1 MSRVFVADEVR
12 LGRKVVIKVLSPDLA
27 QGISVERFEREI
39 KVAASL
45 QQANIV
51 PVLTAG
57 DTNGLPYFTMP
68 FVDGESLRHRLSLG
82 PIPIATIV
90 AILRDVTRAL
100 AYAHARGVVHRDIK
114 PDNVL
119 LSGGTAVV
127 TDFGIAKAISAARTE
142 VPGATLTQLGTSLG
156 TPAYMAPEQVAGDPN
171 LDARVDLYALGCM
184 AYELLTGQQ
193 PFANRTPQKM
203 MAAHLSE
210 AVPSATTL
218 RPDTP
223 LVLADLVTRLMAKDP
238 GNRPQS
244 ATDVLQVLDEA
255 VTTSAPTMAFSAP
268 GMLKKALLLYA
279 IATVAV
285 LLCTKAAIIAIGL
298 PDWVFPGA
306 VVVMALGL
314 PALLVTAYV
323 QRVARRVAT
332 ATPTL
337 TPGGTMAPMMPSGTI
352 ATMALKASPHVTWRR
367 TGRGGLI
374 AVGGFAAL
382 VALFMI
388 ARAFG
393 IGPGATL
400 LTAGRLR
407 STDRLVLS
415 DFQNATKDSTLA
427 DAIVEALRVDLS
439 QSRTVHLVPAN
450 DVTAALQHM
459 GATDSTRLT
468 AAVAREVAQR
478 ANAKAVLTGDI
489 HALGV
494 GYVLTASLIDAGTG
508 QPLVELRETAASDK
522 DLIAAV
528 NQLSKT
534 LRQKIGESLRTI
546 RASEPLEQV
555 TTASLPAL
563 QLYSDAVRAANRFD
577 IGRAQDLL
585 EQALKIDTAFAM
597 AWRKLAVVYTY
608 TGPNTA
614 RGVAASRNA
623 FRFRDRLPPIERHL
637 TEAIY
642 YSEVTKEPDRAI
654 AAYREVLAID
664 PDEPASL
671 IDAGGLLEGR
681 LGRFADA
688 EPLLRHGIA
697 VTSLPAMF
705 NNLAF
710 TLVGEE
716 KWAAADSLP
725 GEWLRRGGD
734 TTEALLLDAFIAGP
748 RRDLARGDTVLARGL
763 ASSRSTG
770 TLTPLFRFM
779 QLPLDEYRGRLRV
792 AERAGREVVAQ
803 VGPATGDRSLTL
815 KAELYAASFDALQ
828 RGQPEK
834 AWQEVQ
840 VALRRLPLDS
850 LAPRD
855 RPYDLLA
862 DLAMLAGESGDVA
875 RFRAEAEAATP
886 VGERDSV
893 FEPHWNERVAV
904 AAGRWDSAA
913 AAALRVAELSHCRPC
928 GQYEYAYAL
937 DRAGRTDSAMAAY
950 AAVADRPMTGDP
962 DDGYEDDA
970 AWYPF
975 ALRRLGELHADR
987 GDKQKAIDYLT
998 RFTTLWKDADPDLQP
1013 VVTQAKRRIAELVGE
1028 PTKP

>member
-27 QGISVERFEREI
+27 QGINAERFEREI

-51 PVLTAG
+51 PLLVAG
-57 DTNGLPYFTMP
+57 DVAGIPYFTMP
-68 FVDGESLRHRLSLG
+68 FVEGESLRHRLAHG
-82 PIPIATIV
+82 AMPITEV
-90 AILRDVTRAL
+90 VGVLRDVTRAL
-100 AYAHARGVVHRDIK
+100 AYAHARAVVHRDIK

-119 LSGGTAVV
+119 LSGGAAVV

-156 TPAYMAPEQVAGDPN
+156 TPAYMAPEQVAGDPA
-171 LDARVDLYALGCM
+171 LDHRVDLYALGCM

-223 LVLADLVTRLMAKDP
+223 PVLADLVTRLMAKDP
-238 GNRPQS
+238 GSRPQS
-244 ATDVLQVLDEA
+244 ATDVLQALDAA
-255 VTTSAPTMAFSAP
+255 VSTSAPAMAFSAP
-268 GMLKKALLLYA
+268 GMLKKALLRYA
-279 IATVAV
+279 IATVVV

-298 PDWVFPGA
+298 PDWVFPGG

-323 QRVARRVAT
+323 QRVARHVAT

-337 TPGGTMAPMMPSGTI
+337 TPGGTMAPRMPSGTM
-352 ATMALKASPHVTWRR
+352 ATLALKVSPHVTWRR

-374 AVGGFAAL
+374 AVGGFAVL
-382 VALFMI
+382 VAVFMI

-407 STDRLVLS
+407 STDRLVLG

-427 DAIVEALRVDLS
+427 GAIVEALRVDLS
-439 QSRTVHLVPAN
+439 QSRAVHLVPTN
-450 DVTAALQHM
+450 DVAAALQRM
-459 GATDSTRLT
+459 GRADSSRLT
-468 AAVAREVAQR
+468 VAVAREVAQR
-478 ANAKAVLTGDI
+478 ANAQAVLSGDI
-489 HALGV
+489 HALGT

-508 QPLVELRETAASDK
+508 QPLVEVRETAASDK

-528 NQLSKT
+528 NQLSRA
-534 LRQKIGESLRTI
+534 LRAKIGESLRAI
-546 RASEPLEQV
+546 RASDPLEQV

-563 QLYSDAVRAANRFD
+563 RLYSDGVRAADRFD
-577 IGRAQDLL
+577 IPQAQDLL
-585 EQALKIDTAFAM
+585 QQAVKVDTAFAM
-597 AWRKLAVVYTY
+597 AWRKLAVVYSY
-608 TGPNTA
+608 LDPNGA
-614 RGVAASRNA
+614 RVVDASRNA
-623 FRFRDRLPPIERHL
+623 FRFRDRLPPVERHL
-637 TEAIY
+637 TEANY
-642 YSEVTKEPDRAI
+642 YTQVTNEPDRAI

-671 IDAGGLLEGR
+671 VDAGGLLEG
-681 LGRFADA
+681 LGRYADA
-688 EPLLRHGIA
+688 EPLLRHGVA
-697 VTSLPAMF
+697 VTNHPAMI

-710 TLVGEE
+710 SLVGQE

-725 GEWLRRGGD
+725 GAWLRRGGD
-734 TTEALLLDAFIAGP
+734 TTQALIIEAFVSAP
-748 RRDLARGDTVLARGL
+748 RRDFARGDTVVARGL
-763 ASSRSTG
+763 ASSRGTG
-770 TLTPLFRFM
+770 TLTSMFRFM
-779 QLPLDEYRGRLRV
+779 QVSLDEYRGRLRV
-792 AERAGREVVAQ
+792 AERAGRELIPMFA
-803 VGPATGDRSLTL
+803 ATGDRGAML
-815 KAELYAASFDALQ
+815 KAELYAASLDALQ

-840 VALRRLPLDS
+840 AALQRSPLDS

-855 RPYDLLA
+855 RPYADLA
-862 DLAMLAGESGDVA
+862 DLAMLAGKTSDVA
-875 RFRAEAEAATP
+875 RLRAEAEDATP
-886 VGERDSV
+886 AAERDSV
-893 FEPHWNERVAV
+893 FTPHWNERVAI
-904 AAGRWDSAA
+904 AAGHWDSAA
-913 AAALRVAELSHCRPC
+913 AAARRVADLSHCRPC

-937 DRAGRTDSAMAAY
+937 DRAGRSDSATAAY
-950 AAVADRPMTGDP
+950 TAVADRPMTTAFSSGT
-962 DDGYEDDA
+962 EDDA

-975 ALRRLGELHADR
+975 ALRRLGELYADR
-987 GDKQKAIDYLT
+987 DDKQKALGYLT
-998 RFTTLWKDADPDLQP
+998 RFAVLWRDADPDLQP
-1013 VVTQAKRRIAELVGE
+1013 VVTQAKRRIAELAGE
-1028 PTKP
+1028 PNKP